1 MENENQNYQFL
12 NSDRAKKY
20 FADADIALKQGKH
33 LQDYGKDSRIF
44 SFVEEYYEK
53 GLKEYYPT
61 FFQMNLVRDK
71 NDNQTF
77 YYLDFPEDGKGKF
90 GKENRSKELEDE
102 KVIFAILLLNM
113 FKDKFFEHKEIEW
126 TELDQIFKESE
137 HKELWQKLFFGRVKP
152 SYTIN
157 EEQGVKE
164 KVKSILKDFEKL
176 GWVEIKNVDELK
188 FEIMPSIERISRLYR
203 DVIGKVDSI
212 HDYLTNGKLS

>member
-1 MENENQNYQFL
+1 MENENPNYQFL

-33 LQDYGKDSRIF
+33 LQDYGNDSRIF
-44 SFVEEYYEK
+44 SFVDEYYER

-126 TELDQIFKESE
+126 AELDQIFKESE
-137 HKELWQKLFFGRVKP
+137 HKELWQKLLFGRVKL

-157 EEQGVKE
+157 EEQGVKD

-176 GWVEIKNVDELK
+176 GWVEIKNIDEVK

-212 HDYLTNGKLS
+212 QDYLTNGKLS

>member
-1 MENENQNYQFL
+1 MENENPNYQFL

-33 LQDYGKDSRIF
+33 LQDYGMDSRIF
-44 SFVEEYYEK
+44 SFVDEYYDK
-53 GLKEYYPT
+53 GLKEYYPQ

-126 TELDQIFKESE
+126 AELDQIFKESE
-137 HKELWQKLFFGRVKP
+137 HKELWQKLLFGRVKP

-157 EEQGVKE
+157 EEQGVKD
-164 KVKSILKDFEKL
+164 KVKSILRDFEKL
-176 GWVEIKNVDELK
+176 GWVEIKNVDEVK

-212 HDYLTNGKLS
+212 QDYLTNENLS

>member
-1 MENENQNYQFL
+1 
-12 NSDRAKKY
+12 
-20 FADADIALKQGKH
+20 
-33 LQDYGKDSRIF
+33 
-44 SFVEEYYEK
+44 
-53 GLKEYYPT
+53 
-61 FFQMNLVRDK
+61 
-71 NDNQTF
+71 
-77 YYLDFPEDGKGKF
+77 
-90 GKENRSKELEDE
+90 
-102 KVIFAILLLNM
+102 M

-137 HKELWQKLFFGRVKP
+137 HKELWQKLLFGRVKP

-157 EEQGVKE
+157 EEQGVKD

-212 HDYLTNGKLS
+212 QDYFTNGKLS